1 MITWMQ
7 RHKKYLIITIWISTI
22 AFVGAGF
29 VGWGQYSYGDKAG
42 AVAKVGNI
50 EITMGELQKSYSNLY
65 AQYNKMF
72 QGNFDEEKAKSFG
85 LQTQALKH
93 LTDQALILNL
103 AESYDL
109 RVNDSELLAELKT
122 QEYFFKDGVFDKET
136 YKEVLSRNNLTM
148 KDYEADMKKQLLI
161 QKVFKFLPVE
171 VNDSESA
178 IINTVLNIADK
189 IEYKVLT
196 EKDIEIDTSDAA
208 LKPFWETQKQNFMT
222 EVGYEIKYIK
232 QEKVTKDYDEA
243 KLSAYYS
250 ENKIHFKGE
259 DGKIIPFENAKDAV
273 IAELDAKAT
282 KDMALRT
289 YISYKKG
296 KLPNNINIKTLVI
309 SQSNNPFNNVALE
322 KIKKLSTKSPYSKP
336 VEIDGEYF
344 TFKLVK
350 VIPSKI
356 KSFEDAKA
364 LVLPFFIEE
373 QKKTKLIKLATASV
387 DTFKGKTTE
396 FITSK
401 DAIKITDISVL
412 EGNDFLKQ
420 LFNTQKRR
428 GFISLKDGKVVLY
441 NILEQKMLKDSN
453 INQDDSIKKIKS
465 AMFNEGLLKNL
476 QNKYKTEIFIQ
487 GL

>member
-1 MITWMQ
+1 MI
-7 RHKKYLIITIWISTI
+7 K
-22 AFVGAGF
+22 
-29 VGWGQYSYGDKAG
+29 
-42 AVAKVGNI
+42 
-50 EITMGELQKSYSNLY
+50 
-65 AQYNKMF
+65 
-72 QGNFDEEKAKSFG
+72 
-85 LQTQALKH
+85 
-93 LTDQALILNL
+93 LT
-103 AESYDL
+103 
-109 RVNDSELLAELKT
+109 
-122 QEYFFKDGVFDKET
+122 
-136 YKEVLSRNNLTM
+136 
-148 KDYEADMKKQLLI
+148 
-161 QKVFKFLPVE
+161 
-171 VNDSESA
+171 
-178 IINTVLNIADK
+178 
-189 IEYKVLT
+189 
-196 EKDIEIDTSDAA
+196 
-208 LKPFWETQKQNFMT
+208 
-222 EVGYEIKYIK
+222 
-232 QEKVTKDYDEA
+232 
-243 KLSAYYS
+243 
-250 ENKIHFKGE
+250 
-259 DGKIIPFENAKDAV
+259 
-273 IAELDAKAT
+273 
-282 KDMALRT
+282 
-289 YISYKKG
+289 
-296 KLPNNINIKTLVI
+296 KLPDNINIKTLVI
-309 SQSNNPFNNVALE
+309 SQSNNPFGDVALE
-322 KIKKLSTKSPYSKP
+322 KIKKLSTKSPYLKP

-420 LFNTQKRR
+420 LFNTQKKR